1 MSRIFEIFG
10 FSVSPDES
18 MSSKT
23 GSILVKI
30 PSVISEIIEV
40 TPGYAPCGI
49 LHGSKCFFTE
59 MRSTN
64 NDFLSLNGAPVLNE
78 ERYAEIADSDVKTGM
93 RLTKF

>member
-10 FSVSPDES
+10 FSVSSDERI
-18 MSSKT
+18 SSKT

-49 LHGSKCFFTE
+49 LHDSRMFFTE

-64 NDFLSLNGAPVLNE
+64 N
-78 ERYAEIADSDVKTGM
+78 EIFEPQRITS
-93 RLTKF
+93 FE